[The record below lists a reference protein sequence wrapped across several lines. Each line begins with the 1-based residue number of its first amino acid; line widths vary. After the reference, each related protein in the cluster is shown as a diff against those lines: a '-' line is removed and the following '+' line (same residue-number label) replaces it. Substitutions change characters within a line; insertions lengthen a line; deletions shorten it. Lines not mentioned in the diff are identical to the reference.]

1 MSIRRYLV
9 LILLSVI
16 TLVTFIAAIEGY
28 NASMQKASSIFDAE
42 LKIVANTLIAIEA
55 PSGEQNENLLNTGV
69 DSNLAFQLWQ
79 GGELVLKSHNAP
91 DTRMSPKNSGFS
103 ENNFLGQRW
112 RTYVKGSADVKD
124 SANVKAS
131 EGVNT
136 SENKDRM
143 VIIAQPVQRRFELAE
158 DVILSAVLPI
168 ILAMPLLALFISL
181 TIRQALK
188 PLMHLTKE
196 LKGKK
201 TNDLSQLQ
209 THAQTREL
217 EPVISTLNHLF
228 ERLSGAFERERH
240 FASDAAH
247 ELRTPLSVL
256 KINVHNVRN
265 ELGHESEA
273 MTHLTESVD
282 RMAHVVDQILMLNRT
297 SPEQISLDST
307 AVNFTALIQ
316 QTISDLYPEIAQ
328 REQTISL
335 ESEEQIIQG
344 NEFSLRILIQNLI
357 SNASKYTPSGGA
369 IQVSTIKAGQQLV
382 LVVEDS
388 GPGIKPEEYQRV
400 FNRFY
405 RVGGDQHNSKIIG
418 CGLGLSIVKHIAL
431 LHNAAIELSQSPELK
446 GLKVSV
452 SFTQE
457 NNNGLPAANRANKNG
472 NHLLPEDC
480 NG

>member
-28 NASMQKASSIFDAE
+28 NASMKKASSIFDAE
-42 LKIVANTLIAIEA
+42 LKILANTLIVMQG
-55 PSGEQNENLLNTGV
+55 PSEQQDNSLLDTGT

-79 GGELVLKSHNAP
+79 GSDLVLKSNNAP
-91 DTRMSPKNSGFS
+91 GGRMSQKSSGFT

-112 RTYVKGSADVKD
+112 RTYVKAAGERVA
-124 SANVKAS
+124 
-131 EGVNT
+131 
-136 SENKDRM
+136 
-143 VIIAQPVQRRFELAE
+143 IIAQPVQRRFELAE

-188 PLMHLTKE
+188 PLTHLTKE
-196 LKGKK
+196 LKSKK
-201 TNDLSQLQ
+201 PNDLSQLQ
-209 THAQTREL
+209 THTQTKEL
-217 EPVISTLNHLF
+217 EPVVNTLNHLF

-256 KINVHNVRN
+256 KINVYNVRN
-265 ELGHESEA
+265 ELGHESLA
-273 MTHLTESVD
+273 MSHLTDSVD
-282 RMAHVVDQILMLNRT
+282 RMAHVVDQILTLNRT
-297 SPEQISLDST
+297 SPEQVSIDST
-307 AVNFTALIQ
+307 PVNIADLIR

-328 REQTISL
+328 REQTIAL
-335 ESEEQIIQG
+335 ESEEQIISG
-344 NEFSLRILIQNLI
+344 NEFSLRILIQNLV
-357 SNASKYTPSGGA
+357 SNASKYTPEGGA
-369 IQVSTIKAGQQLV
+369 IQVSTLKAQGRLV

-405 RVGGDQHNSKIIG
+405 RVGGDRHKSEIIG

-431 LHNAAIELSQSPELK
+431 LHNADIELSQSPEFK

-457 NNNGLPAANRANKNG
+457 NNKPAPLAVKPVSNSDNSSLPG
-472 NHLLPEDC
+472 DSD
-480 NG
+480 G

>member
-42 LKIVANTLIAIEA
+42 LKILANTLIAIEA
-55 PSGEQNENLLNTGV
+55 APEQQDKTLLEAGAQT
-69 DSNLAFQLWQ
+69 NLAFQLWQ
-79 GGELVLKSHNAP
+79 GNDLVLKSNNAP
-91 DTRMSPKNSGFS
+91 DRRMSQKKSGFT

-112 RTYVKGSADVKD
+112 RTYVKSSGSD
-124 SANVKAS
+124 
-131 EGVNT
+131 GG
-136 SENKDRM
+136 RM
-143 VIIAQPVQRRFELAE
+143 VILAQPVQRRFELAE

-188 PLMHLTKE
+188 PLTHLTKE
-196 LKGKK
+196 LKSKK
-201 TNDLSQLQ
+201 PNDLSLLQ
-209 THAQTREL
+209 THTKTKEL
-217 EPVISTLNHLF
+217 EPVVYTLNHLF

-265 ELGHESEA
+265 ELGHESQA
-273 MTHLTESVD
+273 MSHLTESVD

-297 SPEQISLDST
+297 SPEQVSLDST
-307 AVNFTALIQ
+307 EVNLTSLIQ

-335 ESEEQIIQG
+335 ESEEQIIRG

-357 SNASKYTPSGGA
+357 SNASKYTPDGGA
-369 IQVSTIKAGQQLV
+369 IQVSTARVQERLV

-418 CGLGLSIVKHIAL
+418 CGLGLSIVKHIAV
-431 LHNAAIELSQSPELK
+431 LHNADIELSQSPELK

-457 NNNGLPAANRANKNG
+457 NNKVARLAANQTTNQAINKVSSTANA
-472 NHLLPEDC
+472 LLPEDSD
-480 NG
+480 G